1 MQVPAM
7 ADDDDDNKRKI
18 VVKSDDSFVALD
30 IAELVA
36 ATDQRDPTAS
46 PRVPVTLFPRSR
58 SFTVLI
64 QTIESWLPMIN
75 QKLVMKSLSRNGS
88 QRSGGGGGGAAV
100 SAIGESPYSFSST
113 LNLPLNNNNDTR
125 TQVGPAEGIS
135 RLRRHTWPSKGKPP
149 EAGAGE
155 RPAAGVRRSGAT
167 PEESYSSSPP
177 CKRLLIFFFY

>member
-1 MQVPAM
+1 MRFQDFDPSRAVPRDSPSKEEQKVQVPAM

-18 VVKSDDSFVALD
+18 VVKSDGSFVALD

-36 ATDQRDPTAS
+36 ATDQWDPTAS

-64 QTIESWLPMIN
+64 QTIESWLPVIN

-88 QRSGGGGGGAAV
+88 QRSGGGGGGGGGAAV

-125 TQVGPAEGIS
+125 RWAQ
-135 RLRRHTWPSKGKPP
+135 RKG
-149 EAGAGE
+149 
-155 RPAAGVRRSGAT
+155 
-167 PEESYSSSPP
+167 
-177 CKRLLIFFFY
+177 